1 MKVECFV
8 RSNKV
13 ERSFVELKKQITRT
27 PVLALQNF
35 NLLFKVYYD
44 AFNVGTSVVLN

>member
-13 ERSFVELKKQITRT
+13 ERSFVELKKRITKT
-27 PVLALQNF
+27 PVLALPNF
-35 NLLFKVYYD
+35 DLLFKVDYD